1 MLACTRQALRAMAP
15 AIKHAGILAQDGQ
28 PHRRGAA
35 GTVLATAIGAAP
47 AHAGELSYDD
57 SRDSKKFTQN
67 TEKFENLSNQ
77 INNLH
82 TSIKDITTY
91 LLTS

>member
-1 MLACTRQALRAMAP
+1 MAA

-28 PHRRGAA
+28 PHRRGADGA
-35 GTVLATAIGAAP
+35 VVAMAIRAAS

-57 SRDSKKFTQN
+57 SRDGKKFMEKA
-67 TEKFENLSNQ
+67 EKFEDLSNQ

>member
-1 MLACTRQALRAMAP
+1 MLARARARAARR
-15 AIKHAGILAQDGQ
+15 AIRHAGILAQDGR
-28 PHRRGAA
+28 PHRRAAA
-35 GTVLATAIGAAP
+35 GAPATAAPWPAP
-47 AHAGELSYDD
+47 ARAGELSYDD
-57 SRDSKKFTQN
+57 SRDGKKFMEKA
-67 TEKFENLSNQ
+67 EKFEDLSNQ